1 MSAQLAFLDAVLD
14 LLAAKK
20 KDLSEEQMAKYLK
33 KLMGAM
39 PYPGKDLGKE
49 KLIQVFDKMLG
60 IACLEEQRRLLL
72 EAKSELVDG
81 EEQKIF

>member
-1 MSAQLAFLDAVLD
+1 MSAQLAFLAAVLD
-14 LLAAKK
+14 VLAAKK

-39 PYPGKDLGKE
+39 PYPRKDLGKE